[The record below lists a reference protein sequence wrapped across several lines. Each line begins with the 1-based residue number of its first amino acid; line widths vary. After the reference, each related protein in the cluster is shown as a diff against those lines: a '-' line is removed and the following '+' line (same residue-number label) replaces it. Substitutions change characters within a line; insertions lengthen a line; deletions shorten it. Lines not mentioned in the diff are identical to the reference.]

1 MDGELRLFKED
12 IKDEVSSRQWIDR
25 HVVTD
30 DENFLSAGI
39 PMEIG
44 VIRHGHWIKGENC
57 NGIYEW
63 QCSVCKRGWTH
74 RTDKDI
80 CDEKYCYNCGAKMD
94 EVNDETN

>member
-30 DENFLSAGI
+30 DENFLSAEI

-44 VIRHGHWIKGENC
+44 VIRH
-57 NGIYEW
+57 
-63 QCSVCKRGWTH
+63 
-74 RTDKDI
+74 
-80 CDEKYCYNCGAKMD
+80 
-94 EVNDETN
+94 